1 MPKFYAKEV
10 GYLRYLTRAFSWRLQ
25 TKIFRNDLSFV
36 LPTGVEFGLPS
47 ASPLARDIYIS
58 QCNVDGNAAYILA
71 SYLQQQSEHG
81 EPGDFIDIG
90 ANIGYYTALISPL
103 VRRSYAFEPDQ
114 GHHVFLSPVLIATG
128 NARLVPQAASNFT
141 GPGALHIAGHAD
153 HSHLVENIDVPGA
166 VEVEVTTLD
175 DFCRTHPDVHPALI
189 KIDAEGHDIAVLEGA
204 LRIAKQFK
212 PVFCVEFNLTPDRPN
227 SIERLQKFLETTKY
241 DLFAIAQQNLPS
253 PNDLYALKKLTPSE
267 IAAAQPKMLILAP
280 PSEPFFKQLAAKL
293 PAELRRCMRPAQIHQ
308 FLGSPP
314 LY

>member
-1 MPKFYAKEV
+1 MPKLFAKEV
-10 GYLRYLTRAFSWRLQ
+10 GYLRFLTRALSWRLQ

-58 QCNVDGNAAYILA
+58 QCNVDGNAAYLIA

-81 EPGDFIDIG
+81 EPGDFIDVG

-114 GHHVFLSPVLIATG
+114 GHHVYLSPVLIATG
-128 NARLVPQAASNFT
+128 NARLLPQAASDFT

-153 HSHLVENIDVPGA
+153 HSHLVKDTGVPGS

-175 DFCRTHPDVHPALI
+175 DFCRNHPDVHPAVI
-189 KIDAEGHDIAVLEGA
+189 KIDAEGHDIAVLEGS

-212 PVFCVEFNLTPDRPN
+212 PVFCVEFPLIPDRPN
-227 SIERLQKFLETTKY
+227 SIERLQKFLETSKY
-241 DLFAIAQQNLPS
+241 DLFAIAQRNLPS
-253 PNDLYALKKLTPSE
+253 PNEHYGFKK
-267 IAAAQPKMLILAP
+267 IAAPAILELQPKMLFLAP
-280 PSEPFFKQLAAKL
+280 PSEPFFRQLALKF
-293 PAELRRCMRPAQIHQ
+293 PAGLRRCMRPAQIHH
-308 FLGSPP
+308 FLRSSSTA
-314 LY
+314 